1 MPTRTP
7 RSSSQNGTA
16 SRSSPIVRQ
25 LAAIALLEA
34 AASEHERVV
43 VLVGELLVAAD
54 ASRDPHVGA
63 VAPLG
68 HRDGV
73 GQGPLRGG
81 REQSPDPPAGP
92 GASEQRDRDG
102 DRDARPDRQDEGD
115 HACAASTA
123 REDPKE
129 PSTRRGP

>member
-1 MPTRTP
+1 M
-7 RSSSQNGTA
+7 
-16 SRSSPIVRQ
+16 
-25 LAAIALLEA
+25 
-34 AASEHERVV
+34 
-43 VLVGELLVAAD
+43 LVGELLVAAD

-73 GQGPLRGG
+73 GQGALRGG

-92 GASEQRDRDG
+92 GASEQRDRDA
-102 DRDARPDRQDEGD
+102 DRDARHDRQDEGD
-115 HACAASTA
+115 HTLRGLDP